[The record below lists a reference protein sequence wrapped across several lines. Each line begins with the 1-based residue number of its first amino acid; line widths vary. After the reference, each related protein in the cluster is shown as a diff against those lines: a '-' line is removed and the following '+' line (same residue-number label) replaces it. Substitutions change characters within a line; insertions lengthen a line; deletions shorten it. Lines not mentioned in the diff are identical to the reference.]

1 MHRPPCNRVRAYA
14 TTAEEHKHKYAPT
27 FAHLRMGATRSRAYI
42 SAILKRKDRTLVPTN
57 SLFDTSGGYRM
68 LQFLAEAARN
78 ASLARPSRR
87 AAPVAFLAKPAA

>member
-27 FAHLRMGATRSRAYI
+27 FAHLRMGAARSRAYI
-42 SAILKRKDRTLVPTN
+42 GAILKRTLVPTN

-68 LQFLAEAARN
+68 LQFLADAARAT
-78 ASLARPSRR
+78 ASLARPGRR
-87 AAPVAFLAKPAA
+87 AAPDAFLAKLAA